1 MYYVV
6 IKSMN
11 FSQIINAM
19 YEEIKANKWPFL
31 AVFFV
36 IVLFT
41 YGFLFVIDF
50 IPEPVTTEASE
61 EKVEEKLSTEEELP
75 EVPAI
80 PEVEEVTETLPIKL
94 IIDKLDRE
102 VVVLNPESREIAD
115 LDAALLSGVVRHPDS
130 ADFSEPGNI
139 FILGHSSYLPTVFNK
154 NFQAL
159 NGIQDLTWGDT
170 IRLQSA
176 DTEYI
181 YRVQKVYKAKTSD
194 IVVPFTPGKAHLTL
208 ATCNSFGSK
217 DDRFIVEAQ
226 LLESKPL

>member
-1 MYYVV
+1 
-6 IKSMN
+6 MN
-11 FSQIINAM
+11 FSQIINTI
-19 YEEIKANKWPFL
+19 YEEVKANKWPFL

-36 IVLFT
+36 IVFLT
-41 YGFLFVIDF
+41 YSFLVLIDF
-50 IPEPVTTEASE
+50 IPEPVTQEANAE
-61 EKVEEKLSTEEELP
+61 VEEELEEE
-75 EVPAI
+75 EVPEEE
-80 PEVEEVTETLPIKL
+80 PEPVVEEVTEVLPIKL

-130 ADFSEPGNI
+130 ADFSDPGNI

-154 NFQAL
+154 SFQAL

-170 IRLQSA
+170 VRLQSA
-176 DTEYI
+176 DTEYV
-181 YRVQKVYKAKTSD
+181 YRVQKVYKAKASD
-194 IVVPFTPGKAHLTL
+194 IVVPFTPGKANLTL

-226 LLESKPL
+226 LLESKAL